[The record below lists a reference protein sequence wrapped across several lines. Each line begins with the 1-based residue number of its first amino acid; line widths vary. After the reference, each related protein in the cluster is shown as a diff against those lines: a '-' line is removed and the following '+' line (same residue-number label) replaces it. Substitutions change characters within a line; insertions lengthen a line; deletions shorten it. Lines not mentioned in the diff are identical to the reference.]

1 MIFQNGFPHGFSA
14 SFAMSK
20 PGRPRSA
27 GVGAEARFSVLV
39 VVHGVVMAELQVD
52 EIRQQIHLAGA
63 LCHGGSWWI

>member
-1 MIFQNGFPHGFSA
+1 MGFPHLSLCQI
-14 SFAMSK
+14 K

-27 GVGAEARFSVLV
+27 GVGAEARFSVLI

-63 LCHGGSWWI
+63 WCHGGSWGI